1 MSIQLL
7 LMKSGEEVIA
17 DVYEIRDKEGMPQGF
32 VLREPQICKLLP
44 NVEDPEKGPNVQF
57 HNWAPLSQQRKFLV
71 KEHAFITM
79 CDPLN
84 PLIEHFRERFGESDE
99 ELSSAGAQEQPD
111 TTEPT
116 GTD

>member
-17 DVYEIRDKEGMPQGF
+17 DLYEIRDKEGMPQGF
-32 VLREPQICKLLP
+32 ILRDPQICKLLP

-57 HNWAPLSQQRKFLV
+57 HNWAPLSAQRKFLV
-71 KEHAFITM
+71 KEHAFLTM
-79 CDPLN
+79 CDPLP
-84 PLIEHFRERFGESDE
+84 PLVEHFTERFGDQDE
-99 ELSSAGAQEQPD
+99 ELAGSNTEEPADTPD
-111 TTEPT
+111 TG

>member
-44 NVEDPEKGPNVQF
+44 NVEDPEK
-57 HNWAPLSQQRKFLV
+57 
-71 KEHAFITM
+71 
-79 CDPLN
+79 
-84 PLIEHFRERFGESDE
+84 
-99 ELSSAGAQEQPD
+99 
-111 TTEPT
+111 
-116 GTD
+116 